1 MTFALDAPLLVD
13 VRLENFRC
21 FTAGVLEPHP
31 ALTVLAG
38 GNGAGKT
45 SLLEAIYV
53 LGRGTSFRAA
63 RAETAIRFGAE
74 QATVFGRLAG
84 GPVGRLGVELS
95 RASGLAVRVD
105 GATAGR
111 AELVRALPVQALDP
125 ASHELI
131 SGAPAVRRQFVDW
144 GVFHVEQA
152 FLPTWQ
158 RYRRTLQQRNAALRL
173 GADTA
178 AWAWDDVL
186 VTEGRLVDQYRRAVI
201 DHLRPLVAATGAGL
215 LAGDLEI
222 GYLRGWADGL
232 ELADAL
238 REARPRDLAMGST
251 QVGPHRADLR
261 ISHRDRRA
269 RGTASRGQEKLLAA
283 ALTLAQIRLVSGCL
297 GRPIVLVVDE
307 PAADLDRAHLGALL
321 DGIQQAPVQAFIT
334 ALDARA
340 LPLPAAARVF
350 HVEHGEVRA
359 LL

>member
-1 MTFALDAPLLVD
+1 MDAPLLVD
-13 VRLENFRC
+13 VHLDNFRC
-21 FTAGVLEPHP
+21 FVTGSLEPHP
-31 ALTVLAG
+31 AFTVLAG

-45 SLLEAIYV
+45 SLLEAIYL

-63 RAETAIRFGAE
+63 RAEAAIRFGVE
-74 QATVFGRLAG
+74 QATVFGRLSG

-95 RASGLAVRVD
+95 RSSGLSVRVD
-105 GATAGR
+105 GISAGR

-152 FLPTWQ
+152 FLPAWQ
-158 RYRRTLQQRNAALRL
+158 RYRRALQQRNAALRS

-178 AWAWDDVL
+178 AWAWDEVL
-186 VTEGRLVDQYRRAVI
+186 VTEGGLVDQYRRAVI
-201 DHLRPLVAATGAGL
+201 GHMAPLVAATAAGL
-215 LAGDLEI
+215 LAGELEI
-222 GYLRGWADGL
+222 GYLQGWTEGL

-238 REARPRDLAMGST
+238 REARSRDLAMGST
-251 QVGPHRADLR
+251 QIGPHRADLR

-283 ALTLAQIRLVSGCL
+283 ALTLAQIQLVSTRL

-307 PAADLDRAHLGALL
+307 PAADLDRRHLGALL
-321 DGIQQAPVQAFIT
+321 DAIRQAPVQAFVT
-334 ALDARA
+334 ALDATT
-340 LPLPAAARVF
+340 LPLANDARVF